1 MLEAFR
7 ELYGDVTT
15 SMSYKEFYDQCLVSL
30 TKYLE
35 KDGFAGSQVAYDST
49 LLLAAKTSKRLFGD
63 LMVQDQDKVIEFPAI
78 KVLEAIDECFR
89 DSVRGAMEHLGI
101 KEVTAEERTAILQ
114 ATTSYAL
121 DISNW
126 AANKLDIEPGGL

>member
-1 MLEAFR
+1 MLEAFK
-7 ELYGDVTT
+7 ELYGDVMT
-15 SMSYKEFYDQCLVSL
+15 SMSYKEFYDQSIDSL
-30 TKYLE
+30 TRCLGRE
-35 KDGFAGSQVAYDST
+35 GFAGFQVAYDSA

-63 LMVQDQDKVIEFPAI
+63 LMEQDQDKVIEFPAI

-101 KEVTAEERTAILQ
+101 KEVTAEERTAILK

>member
-15 SMSYKEFYDQCLVSL
+15 SMSYKEFYDQSIVSL
-30 TKYLE
+30 TKCLGR
-35 KDGFAGSQVAYDST
+35 DGLAGFQVAYESS
-49 LLLAAKTSKRLFGD
+49 LFLAAKTSARLFGN
-63 LMVQDQDKVIEFPAI
+63 LMAQDQDKVIEFPAI

-89 DSVRGAMEHLGI
+89 VSVKEAMEHLGI
-101 KEVTAEERTAILQ
+101 KEVTADERVAILK